1 MVTTVEANE
10 ERKDIICQNLI
21 DEKEVDPQ
29 SRDTIRKSI
38 KMPLPRFCKNP
49 SLRNGSTKHVMSNVI
64 SRFLVNDSRLLLF
77 SNSVDKGYPLDGG
90 DAHVVVVVSSSS
102 NWQKEGKRV
111 R

>member
-1 MVTTVEANE
+1 MVTTVEVNE

-49 SLRNGSTKHVMSNVI
+49 SLRNGSSM
-64 SRFLVNDSRLLLF
+64 
-77 SNSVDKGYPLDGG
+77 
-90 DAHVVVVVSSSS
+90 
-102 NWQKEGKRV
+102 
-111 R
+111 

>member
-64 SRFLVNDSRLLLF
+64 SRFLVNDSRLLLVTV
-77 SNSVDKGYPLDGG
+77 VDKGYPLDGG